1 MKFII
6 AARPYNHQSFGVV
19 TLHKLYESLRKL
31 NFEVEI
37 IFFEGDGKDCKW
49 GFSRNPAFYRPGL
62 KINSEVDYRSYL
74 DAVRSNGIIIYP
86 EIIYGNPLLGKNVV
100 RYLLNKEKA
109 LKPWGMN
116 SLATDFYLTHSKMYR
131 EKFDFLLFNPPDIDW
146 VNEIKINDFEKRSID
161 ISYLGKGVKY
171 GFEKIIQGT
180 FEITREWPKS
190 QSQLRL
196 LLNNTRH
203 FFCFDS
209 ISSTQLDAILC
220 GSVPFIFEGGPI
232 NFEHIKNNAEIP
244 FYTGLAEIDKSMEIK
259 NISFDLVEF
268 KATREKIIST
278 ITNILESYEDQVFSL
293 VKKIKSHFSL

>member
-19 TLHKLYESLRKL
+19 TLHKLYENLRKL
-31 NFEVEI
+31 DFEVEI
-37 IFFEGDGKDCKW
+37 IFFEGNGKDCKW
-49 GFSRNPAFYRPGL
+49 GFSRNPTFYRPGL
-62 KINSEVDYRSYL
+62 KISPEIDYKIFFEDVCRE
-74 DAVRSNGIIIYP
+74 GIIVYP
-86 EIIYGNPLLGKNVV
+86 EIIYDNPLRGKNVV

-116 SLATDFYLTHSKMYR
+116 SSTTDFHLTHSKIYR
-131 EKFDFLLFNPPDIDW
+131 ENFDFLLFNPPDIDW
-146 VNEIKINDFEKRSID
+146 VHDIKINDFEKRSID

-171 GFEKIIQGT
+171 GYEKIVQGT

-196 LLNNTRH
+196 LLNNSRY

-232 NFEHIKNNAEIP
+232 TFDHIKNNAEIP
-244 FYTGLAEIDKSMEIK
+244 FYTGIAEINEDMEIK

-268 KATREKIIST
+268 NTTREKIICT
-278 ITNILESYEDQVFSL
+278 VNKILESYEDQVFSL
-293 VKKIKSHFSL
+293 TKKIKSHFNL